1 MQTVVILWQKRL
13 TKSLVNSLI
22 GKVIQTSVKSTEFSG
37 LIRIGSVVKSINY
50 SDSTKSCHDH
60 AFSSIS
66 RLNLDLSYF
75 SFFNYS
81 VKKMYLIELVVI
93 LTSVL
98 F

>member
-60 AFSSIS
+60 SFSGIS